1 MGHEQTGLYSFL
13 PTQVCITTARVR
25 KALSAV
31 DLSLSPAAQMLPN
44 DLDFFRKHHGARFNG
59 AVSDIS

>member
-25 KALSAV
+25 KALSVV
-31 DLSLSPAAQMLPN
+31 DLSLSTAAEMAPT
-44 DLDFFRKHHGARFNG
+44 DFNFSRKFNG
-59 AVSDIS
+59 AVSDIF